1 MQRGPEARTIGTPRP
16 PVIAAAGVV
25 LVAAGAIAVILLVN
39 GRRGVPL
46 PAEAAPSIVAA
57 STARLATTS
66 NLYARPA
73 RASDLVAI
81 IPAGHQARVTGRT
94 EDAAW
99 LRVVYPPQSSL
110 EGWVPRANFVAA
122 GLPDLASVPALA
134 AEVAASGSGASAASE
149 ADALP
154 DLTVASADVQ
164 PNGNLSVRITND
176 GRAAFAGRVGLQVAG
191 ADGEILGVLEIDLTD
206 RPLATGRSASVNT
219 GVEVRSTGLFVIE
232 VDRGNRVKESSE
244 VNNIRR
250 VLLVGAGGAR

>member
-1 MQRGPEARTIGTPRP
+1 M
-16 PVIAAAGVV
+16 
-25 LVAAGAIAVILLVN
+25 
-39 GRRGVPL
+39 
-46 PAEAAPSIVAA
+46 
-57 STARLATTS
+57 
-66 NLYARPA
+66 
-73 RASDLVAI
+73 
-81 IPAGHQARVTGRT
+81 TGRT

-99 LRVVYPPQSSL
+99 LRVVYPPLSSL

-149 ADALP
+149 TDALP

-191 ADGEILGVLEIDLTD
+191 ADGEILGVLEVDLTD

-250 VLLVGAGGAR
+250 VLLVGAGGA

>member
-1 MQRGPEARTIGTPRP
+1 MLADAAM
-16 PVIAAAGVV
+16 PV
-25 LVAAGAIAVILLVN
+25 
-39 GRRGVPL
+39 
-46 PAEAAPSIVAA
+46 VAA

-73 RASDLVAI
+73 RASDLVAV
-81 IPAGHQARVTGRT
+81 IPAGHDARVLGRT

-110 EGWVPRANFVAA
+110 EGWVPRANFVTA

-134 AEVAASGSGASAASE
+134 AEVAASGTSASAA

-164 PNGNLSVRITND
+164 PNGNLSVRITNE

-191 ADGEILGVLEIDLTD
+191 ADGEILGVLEVDLTD

-232 VDRGNRVKESSE
+232 IDRGNRVKESSE
-244 VNNIRR
+244 VNNVRR

>member
-25 LVAAGAIAVILLVN
+25 LVAAGAIAVILLADG
-39 GRRGVPL
+39 GRGATAPVD
-46 PAEAAPSIVAA
+46 AATPVMAA

-73 RASDLVAI
+73 RAADLVAV
-81 IPAGHQARVTGRT
+81 IPAGHDARVTGRT
-94 EDAAW
+94 EDAVW
-99 LRVVYPPQSSL
+99 LRVIYPPQSSI
-110 EGWVPRANFVAA
+110 EGWVPRANFVTA
-122 GLPDLASVPALA
+122 GLPDLASVSALA
-134 AEVAASGSGASAASE
+134 TEVAASRTSGSAAAE

-164 PNGNLSVRITND
+164 PNGNLSVRITNE

-191 ADGEILGVLEIDLTD
+191 ADGEILGVLEVDLTD
-206 RPLATGRSASVNT
+206 RPLATGRSASVST

-244 VNNIRR
+244 VNNVRR